1 LDKESSAGGA
11 VAPQSVSVPSTP
23 SATGAPICELT
34 IIVPTFN
41 ERANV
46 ATLVERLHAALA
58 DVAWRVIFVD
68 DNSPDGTAEAVKSI
82 AAADPRVQCLRRIGR
97 RGLAGAV
104 VEGMLAS
111 ASPYVAVIDGDLQHD
126 ETLLPAMLKALR
138 AGEAQLV
145 IASRYTA
152 AANAEVEG
160 LAPTRQF
167 VSQFANWL
175 GRLVLRQHV
184 SDPVS
189 GFFMIRRELVD
200 PVAGK
205 LATEGFKILFD
216 LIASQPTPLKIVE
229 LPYTFKERVA
239 GASKLDQRVV
249 VDYLGLLISK
259 LSGGIFPTRALLFG
273 LVGASGLVIHL
284 SVLKMLLASGFG
296 GQFALAQL
304 LAAVTAMTSNYLIN
318 NEITY
323 RDRRRRGFGL
333 LLGYLKFCGL
343 CSIGLL
349 ANVAVATLVHDTPAL
364 ANYPLLAGAAGAA
377 FGALWNYVTT
387 SVAVW

>member
-1 LDKESSAGGA
+1 MDTKSSAAGA
-11 VAPQSVSVPSTP
+11 VASKPRIAKGQAKAAGGHV
-23 SATGAPICELT
+23 CELT
-34 IIVPTFN
+34 IVVPTFN

-46 ATLVERLHAALA
+46 AILVERLHKAL
-58 DVAWRVIFVD
+58 DGVAWRVIFVD
-68 DNSPDGTAEAVKSI
+68 DNSPDGTAEAVKAI
-82 AAADPRVQCLRRIGR
+82 ASTDGRVQCLRRIGR

-111 ASPYVAVIDGDLQHD
+111 ASPFVAVIDGDLQHD
-126 ETLLPAMLKALR
+126 ETVLPAMLEVLR
-138 AGEAQLV
+138 GGEAQLV

-152 AANAEVEG
+152 DPHAAVVG
-160 LAPTRQF
+160 LAPVRQLG
-167 VSQFANWL
+167 SQFANWL

-200 PVAGK
+200 PVAAK
-205 LATEGFKILFD
+205 LADEGFKILFD
-216 LIASQPTPLKIVE
+216 LIASQPTKLNIVE
-229 LPYTFKERVA
+229 LPYTFRERVA

-249 VDYLGLLISK
+249 VDYFGLLISK
-259 LSGGIFPTRALLFG
+259 LSGGVFPTRALLFG

-284 SVLKMLLASGFG
+284 SVLKLLTVTGAVE
-296 GQFALAQL
+296 QFALAQL
-304 LAAVTAMTSNYLIN
+304 IAAVTAMTSNYLIN

-323 RDRRRRGFGL
+323 RDRRRRGLGL
-333 LLGYLKFCGL
+333 LLGYVKFCGL

-349 ANVAVATLVHDTPAL
+349 ANVAVATLVHDQPLLSQYT
-364 ANYPLLAGAAGAA
+364 LLAGAAGAV

>member
-1 LDKESSAGGA
+1 LDTKSSVDGA
-11 VAPQSVSVPSTP
+11 IAPKSASPVP
-23 SATGAPICELT
+23 ADLICELT
-34 IIVPTFN
+34 VIVPTFN

-46 ATLVERLHAALA
+46 GVMVERLHAAL
-58 DVAWRVIFVD
+58 DGVAWRVIFVD
-68 DNSPDGTAEAVKSI
+68 DNSPDGTAEAVKAI

-126 ETLLPAMLKALR
+126 ETVLPKMLDVLR
-138 AGEAQLV
+138 GGGAQLV
-145 IASRYTA
+145 IASRYVGA
-152 AANAEVEG
+152 PDAEVTG
-160 LAPTRQF
+160 LSSPLRQF
-167 VSQFANWL
+167 ASRFANWL

-200 PVAGK
+200 PVAAK
-205 LATEGFKILFD
+205 LADKGFKILFD
-216 LIASQPTPLKIVE
+216 LIASQPAPLKIVE
-229 LPYTFKERVA
+229 LPYTFRERVA

-259 LSGGIFPTRALLFG
+259 LSGGIVPTRALLFG
-273 LVGASGLVIHL
+273 LVGASGLVINL
-284 SVLKMLLASGFG
+284 VVLKLLLATGIG
-296 GQFALAQL
+296 GDFALVQF

-323 RDRRRRGFGL
+323 RDRRRRGLGM
-333 LLGYLKFCGL
+333 LLGYVKFCGL

-349 ANVAVATLVHDTPAL
+349 ANVAVATLLHDKVL
-364 ANYPLLAGAAGAA
+364 GQYPLVASTGGAV
-377 FGALWNYVTT
+377 FGALWNYVAT